1 VAKKTGIQ
9 TATPDFA
16 SVGFDFSIK
25 NFVLLQLRPQVVEI
39 TEMAIL
45 LEKFGE
51 RLVLC
56 LSG

>member
-45 LEKFGE
+45 FEKF
-51 RLVLC
+51 
-56 LSG
+56 